1 MRRLK
6 DVLQVAE
13 MRFSEACAMRKTEQD
28 IMVRCRQDAA
38 DYRRRV
44 IQADEQVMKA
54 EASERTANEER
65 ADMKRQVQLAERDT
79 RTVTFQNLA
88 LQRRIAS
95 LPEIVARTVHDSIR
109 TSLESRVSAQA
120 ERIAALEEELAAR
133 DLERE
138 GEEGGISLVHVVGMF
153 QNLRSTRRPAG

>member
-1 MRRLK
+1 
-6 DVLQVAE
+6 
-13 MRFSEACAMRKTEQD
+13 
-28 IMVRCRQDAA
+28 
-38 DYRRRV
+38 
-44 IQADEQVMKA
+44 MKA

-95 LPEIVARTVHDSIR
+95 LPETVARTVHDSMR